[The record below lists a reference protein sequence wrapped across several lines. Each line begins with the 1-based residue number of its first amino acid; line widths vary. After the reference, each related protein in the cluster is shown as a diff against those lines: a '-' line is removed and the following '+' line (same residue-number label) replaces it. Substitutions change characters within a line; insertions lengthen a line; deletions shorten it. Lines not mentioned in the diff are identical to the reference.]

1 MRNLQT
7 TRILSYTLILCSIL
21 YSCRHKKPANDKN
34 FILFD
39 HGRVG
44 FVKPAGSYP
53 DSRYIEVMKVVN
65 PNIIFVLKLDSI
77 NYPWQFISVAK
88 YVTDTIT
95 PMEIA
100 FIEETVKYTPTR
112 MGWKKMLADFGVYD
126 KNGRRYRYKV
136 SKVDNEGIQSIL
148 NEVYRNG
155 DSLNLCEP
163 EHKIQLK
170 IMYYFMKN
178 DLDSVMYE
186 LTIGTDT
193 TMFRRSDSLL
203 TRLAESFRFV
213 K

>member
-1 MRNLQT
+1 MRNLQIA
-7 TRILSYTLILCSIL
+7 RILSCTLILCSIL
-21 YSCRHKKPANDKN
+21 YSCRHKESADDKKY
-34 FILFD
+34 ILFD
-39 HGRVG
+39 DGRVG

-53 DSRYIEVMKVVN
+53 DSSYIEVMKTVN

-100 FIEETVKYTPTR
+100 FIDETVKYPPART
-112 MGWKKMLADFGVYD
+112 GWKKRLADFGVYD

-136 SKVDNEGIQSIL
+136 SFVDY
-148 NEVYRNG
+148 EVVQHMLEEFYRKG
-155 DSLNLCEP
+155 DSLNLSKP
-163 EHKIQLK
+163 ERKVQLK

-203 TRLAESFRFV
+203 TRVAESFRFF

>member
-7 TRILSYTLILCSIL
+7 IRILSCTLILCSIL
-21 YSCRHKKPANDKN
+21 YSCRHNKPAIDKN

-77 NYPWQFISVAK
+77 NYPWQFISVAR

-100 FIEETVKYTPTR
+100 FIEETVKYSPAR
-112 MGWKKMLADFGVYD
+112 MGWKKRLADFGVYD

-136 SKVDNEGIQSIL
+136 SNVDNEGIQAVL
-148 NEVYRNG
+148 KEVYRNG
-155 DSLNLCEP
+155 DSLSLFKP
-163 EHKIQLK
+163 KHKFQFK
-170 IMYYFMKN
+170 MMYYFMKN

-193 TMFRRSDSLL
+193 AMFMRSDSLL
-203 TRLAESFRFV
+203 TRVAESFGFF

>member
-7 TRILSYTLILCSIL
+7 IRILSCTLILCSIL

-53 DSRYIEVMKVVN
+53 DSSYIEVMKAVN

-100 FIEETVKYTPTR
+100 FIEETVKYPPAR
-112 MGWKKMLADFGVYD
+112 IGWKKRLADFGVYD

-136 SKVDNEGIQSIL
+136 SFVDY
-148 NEVYRNG
+148 EVVQHLLEEFYRKG
-155 DSLNLCEP
+155 DSLKLSKP
-163 EHKIQLK
+163 ERKVQLK

-203 TRLAESFRFV
+203 TRVAESFKFF